1 MVSPTDQN
9 KFYFFFSSKDFK
21 LRKLFISLII
31 QDFIPFVFQAL
42 SYSFIQILIFF
53 KVIFDSIWMKYDP
66 KLVMIF
72 NRFLPNLMNIWR
84 EVRSEFKRNQSSNGL
99 IKPANFVEVLNSAGI
114 NLPSDEFKVII
125 KTFNRSGNGIKFD
138 DFLRTCLVSFGI

>member
-1 MVSPTDQN
+1 MYNRDLKETNEKSSPYWKVASVLKDDPVANEKTTLSPLKSSSSLFSLSEKN
-9 KFYFFFSSKDFK
+9 KND
-21 LRKLFISLII
+21 
-31 QDFIPFVFQAL
+31 
-42 SYSFIQILIFF
+42 IL
-53 KVIFDSIWMKYDP
+53 MKYDP

-125 KTFNRSGNGIKFD
+125 KTFNRSGNGIKYD
-138 DFLRTCLVSFGI
+138 DFLRTCLVSFGM